1 MDRDNPFTFDTGI
14 GGPES
19 EPANNDAKSDS
30 TVAGIQ
36 GRIDPAIARAT
47 IGDESA
53 PTGAGDFTG
62 TATGDPAGHSPG
74 PAPGDTPRRG
84 RGRPRKDSTSEGGEA
99 RNIRVSFIEKTLM
112 AIHLGISAIS
122 KCPELAL
129 EEDDAKKLA
138 EAAKPVLELY
148 SVRLTKKQEAY
159 GLLIEA
165 AATVYPPMI
174 VSLYL
179 RKKMEAEER
188 RKRTPVDVTPKP
200 TPTPRDNVQNN
211 GGGFDTTQIHIPQ

>member
-1 MDRDNPFTFDTGI
+1 MDRDNPFTFETGDS
-14 GGPES
+14 GPES
-19 EPANNDAKSDS
+19 NAGNNTEQSDS
-30 TVAGIQ
+30 AILGTE

-47 IGDESA
+47 SGIESA
-53 PTGAGDFTG
+53 PAAATGPAHDFNGNATGDAPGTGAG
-62 TATGDPAGHSPG
+62 A
-74 PAPGDTPRRG
+74 APKRG
-84 RGRPRKDSTSEGGEA
+84 RGRPRKDGSASESGEA

-112 AIHLGISAIS
+112 AIHLGVSAIT
-122 KCPELAL
+122 KCPELEL
-129 EEDDAKKLA
+129 QEDDAKKLA

-165 AATVYPPMI
+165 MATVYPPMV

-188 RKRTPVDVTPKP
+188 RKRTPVDITPQP
-200 TPTPRDNVQNN
+200 VPARDNVQPRTD
-211 GGGFDTTQIHIPQ
+211 GFDPANIRVD